1 MKNVLDIYLKENGT
15 NRTKLAKKS
24 NISEREL
31 KKLTRKDPE
40 NYSADIMVAISQEV
54 GATPGQILDR
64 MLVIRNSD
72 LLYHATTMD
81 EFVEKIDEQEDEF
94 ILDGNFTQFVNKIE
108 NIIEFE
114 NRYVSGNLMYP
125 VYGSGNSF
133 LYELFKKLT
142 IRNNK
147 EMEKLEKKILF
158 NYKMKTLNDHQTLF
172 RNKILDY

>member
-40 NYSADIMVAISQEV
+40 NYSADIMVVISQEV
-54 GATPGQILDR
+54 GTTPGQILDR

-72 LLYHATTMD
+72 MLYHATTMD

-94 ILDGNFTQFVNKIE
+94 ILDGNFTQFVNKTK
-108 NIIEFE
+108 NIMDFE
-114 NRYVSGNLMYP
+114 DKAVRGNPIYP
-125 VYGSGNSF
+125 GYATGNSF
-133 LYELFKKLT
+133 LYQFLKKLT
-142 IRNNK
+142 SKDDK
-147 EMEKLEKKILF
+147 EMQKLEQKILD
-158 NYKMKTLNDHQTLF
+158 NYKMKILNDHQTLF